1 MNSSLCFPEVQEIIC
16 SPKITHW
23 ASRPV
28 NKTDKN
34 LLPHR
39 VLYPMRVWRMKGL
52 CISHAEWLCKGGETG
67 IHQQEKKRCHSK
79 LSDVPD
85 IMPSRHLFPLPS
97 LRPICI
103 LISNVLMVL
112 FCIHLKLVKQFM
124 CKLVMI
130 KFQNIFT
137 VTLTFKCICSYLLCT
152 LYNLFFYKLYL
163 YIVICR
169 ADDVW
174 KYWTSINWC

>member
-130 KFQNIFT
+130 KFQNMFWPYYTASRIL
-137 VTLTFKCICSYLLCT
+137 VPQPGIKPRPWQWKCLVLTTGSSGNPSPGF
-152 LYNLFFYKLYL
+152 
-163 YIVICR
+163 
-169 ADDVW
+169 
-174 KYWTSINWC
+174 

>member
-67 IHQQEKKRCHSK
+67 IHQQEKKHCHSK
-79 LSDVPD
+79 LSDAPD
-85 IMPSRHLFPLPS
+85 VMPSRHLFPLPS

-112 FCIHLKLVKQFM
+112 FCFHLKLVKQFM

-130 KFQNIFT
+130 KFQNIFWPYYT
-137 VTLTFKCICSYLLCT
+137 ASRILVPQPGIKPRPRQWKCLVLTTGSPGNPSPGF
-152 LYNLFFYKLYL
+152 
-163 YIVICR
+163 
-169 ADDVW
+169 
-174 KYWTSINWC
+174 